1 MPRRL
6 VARATGSYR
15 ACRWILVK
23 GSSISSSR
31 SRNASRLRCRRAPRF
46 SQFRRRSA
54 MKSSPCTL
62 AVIAAATFT
71 LFGVHS
77 SSLLLPAAESANS
90 VEDEASR
97 NKGMAHL
104 ICLKTHLF
112 PLPQIS
118 CSACGEFV
126 ISDTISDLFAYF
138 TYLHVARVG
147 NETSSAITIIL
158 QPSYSYCTQLKTLSK
173 TVRTQ

>member
-1 MPRRL
+1 
-6 VARATGSYR
+6 V
-15 ACRWILVK
+15 I

-31 SRNASRLRCRRAPRF
+31 SSDASRLRCRRAPRF

-71 LFGVHS
+71 LFRVHS

-104 ICLKTHLF
+104 IRLKTHLF
-112 PLPQIS
+112 SHYYPAPLPQIS
-118 CSACGEFV
+118 CSACGDFV
-126 ISDTISDLFAYF
+126 ISDTISELFAYF
-138 TYLHVARVG
+138 TYLHVARVC